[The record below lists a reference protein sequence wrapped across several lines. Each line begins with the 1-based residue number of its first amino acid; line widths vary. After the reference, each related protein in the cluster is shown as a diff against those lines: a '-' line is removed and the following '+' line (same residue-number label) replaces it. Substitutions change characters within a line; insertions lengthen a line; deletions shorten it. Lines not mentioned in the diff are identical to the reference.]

1 MHIQSIK
8 WINDYADM
16 EGKILDMTNPMFKE
30 EQTSRKINTVV
41 EELNKNPFGAQ
52 VMLLFLVAVG
62 VGLNLVGANHLFLLD
77 MYWNPQLLAQAC
89 DRVYKVGQTREVK
102 IHR

>member
-1 MHIQSIK
+1 
-8 WINDYADM
+8 M

-62 VGLNLVGANHLFLLD
+62 VGLSQGSLPRLVAKVLSPLPTPGPVPRGYAA
-77 MYWNPQLLAQAC
+77 QLLVRLDHVVIAG
-89 DRVYKVGQTREVK
+89 RFEK
-102 IHR
+102 I